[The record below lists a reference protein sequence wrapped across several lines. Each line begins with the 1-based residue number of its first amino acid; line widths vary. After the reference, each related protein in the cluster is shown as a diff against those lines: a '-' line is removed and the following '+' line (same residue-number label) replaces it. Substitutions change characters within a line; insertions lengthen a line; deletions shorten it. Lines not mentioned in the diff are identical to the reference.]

1 MRRRDQTIDSNTASW
16 LPLLQRAKPWL
27 LAVGVLALAA
37 LLFVAF
43 RGLWQ
48 EISYDEVAA
57 AVRGVSTGTLA
68 LALLATAVSY
78 VALSGYDHSSLRYVG
93 ASVPYRIVAQTSF
106 IAYALT
112 NTIGLGVFTG
122 GAVRMRLYGAAGV
135 EAGQISRAIAFNA
148 IAFGLGIGT
157 VGALGLLWDAP
168 VLASLLHVPAWLL
181 SACAWAALIA
191 IAALLVWCRD
201 GHERRLFGRFPLR
214 LPEASL
220 ALRQLL
226 WSTIDLLAAGAV
238 LWVLLPDGAV
248 SYPVFIGFY
257 AAALVL
263 GVISHVPGGLGVFEA
278 VMLLALGGRVPSEAL
293 AGALVLYRLIYY
305 VLPLLL
311 AMLLMVLHELR
322 SGVAA
327 PLTRAV
333 SSLAPLLLA
342 AYTLVVAVVVLVSGV
357 TPATEEATELL
368 ALHVPLPLVEASH
381 FLSSVAGLAL
391 LFVARGMLSRLDAAW
406 WAGLGLAVMSLVMA
420 LPKGIAVWEAVLL
433 VSLVT
438 ALALSRKQFTRK
450 ASLLSV
456 PFTGGWL
463 LAVGAIFAALTAL
476 LFFAYQDV
484 DYTRELWWQFEFD
497 GHAPRSLRALVG
509 IALLALVL
517 AVRQLLRPAPAA
529 VQRPDAQALDR
540 AADIVRHQDNADGV
554 LALTGD
560 KQFLFSEGVRSDRTQ
575 PDGGDAM
582 VMYARQRRSWI
593 SLFDPMGPEAER
605 AELVW
610 RFVERAR
617 EAGGRACFY
626 QVRPQS
632 LSMYLDAGLRLFKLG
647 EYAYVPLPGFS
658 LEGKRRSNLRHSVKR
673 AAREGAVFEMVPVEG
688 VPAIVEDLRG
698 ISDAWLAEHRA
709 AEKRFS
715 VGAFID
721 DYILRQPVALVR
733 AEGRIVAFA
742 TVLTTD
748 TKAEA
753 SVDLMRHLPA
763 MPYGTM
769 DFLFAELMLR
779 YRDLGFQR
787 FGLGMAPLSGMARHA
802 MAPFWHRGGRLLFA
816 HGENFYNFR
825 GLRAFKEKFDP
836 QWEARYLA
844 SPGGIAPLLLLADI
858 AALISGG
865 LKGVISK

>member
-1 MRRRDQTIDSNTASW
+1 MSRRQRTIDFKTASW
-16 LPLLQRAKPWL
+16 LRLLQRGRPWL
-27 LAVGVLALAA
+27 LAAGVIALIGLLA
-37 LLFVAF
+37 FAF
-43 RGLWQ
+43 KGLWQ
-48 EISYDEVAA
+48 EISYDQVVA
-57 AVRGVSTGTLA
+57 AVRGVDPGDLA

-78 VALSGYDHSSLRYVG
+78 LALSGYDHSSLRYVG
-93 ASVPYRIVAQTSF
+93 ASVPYRVVAQTSF

-122 GAVRMRLYGAAGV
+122 GAVRMRLYGAAGM
-135 EAGQISRAIAFNA
+135 EAGLISRAIAFNA
-148 IAFGLGIGT
+148 VAFGLGVGT
-157 VGALGLLWDAP
+157 VGALGVLWDAQ
-168 VLASLLHVPAWLL
+168 VLAPLVHVPAWLL
-181 SACAWAALIA
+181 SIGAWLVLAAIG
-191 IAALLVWCRD
+191 ALLVWCRD
-201 GHERRLFGRFPLR
+201 GRERRLFGRLPLR
-214 LPEASL
+214 LPQASL
-220 ALRQLL
+220 ASRQLL
-226 WSTIDLLAAGAV
+226 WSVLDILAAGAV

-248 SYPVFIGFY
+248 SFPVFIGFY

-278 VMLLALGGRVPSEAL
+278 VMLVALGGRVPAEAL
-293 AGALVLYRLIYY
+293 AGALVLYRLVYY

-311 AMLLMVLHELR
+311 AMLLMMLHELR

-406 WAGLGLAVMSLVMA
+406 WAGLGLAAMSLLMA
-420 LPKGIAVWEAVLL
+420 LPKGIAVSEAVLL

-463 LAVGAIFAALTAL
+463 LAVAAILAALIAL

-517 AVRQLLRPAPAA
+517 AVRQLLRPASAA
-529 VQRPDAQALDR
+529 TEPPDAAALAR
-540 AADIVRHQDNADGV
+540 ADSIVRRQDNADGF

-560 KQFLFSEGVRSDRTQ
+560 KQFLFSETGN
-575 PDGGDAM
+575 AM
-582 VMYARQRRSWI
+582 VMFGRQRRSWI
-593 SLFDPMGPEAER
+593 GLFDPLGPENEQ

-610 RFVERAR
+610 RLVERAR

-632 LSMYLDAGLRLFKLG
+632 LSMYLDAGMRLFKLG
-647 EYAYVPLPGFS
+647 EYAYVPLADFS
-658 LEGKRRSNLRHSVKR
+658 LEGKRRSNLRYSIKR
-673 AAREGAVFEMVPVEG
+673 AEREGAEFQMVQVEA
-688 VPAIVEDLRG
+688 VPAILEELRAV
-698 ISDAWLAEHRA
+698 SDAWLAEHRA

-721 DYILRQPVALVR
+721 DYVLRQPVAVVR
-733 AEGRIVAFA
+733 HEGRIVAFA
-742 TVLTTD
+742 TLLTTG

-753 SVDLMRHLPA
+753 TVDLMRHLPK

-769 DFLFAELMLR
+769 DFLFAELMLHFR
-779 YRDLGFQR
+779 GLGFQR
-787 FGLGMAPLSGMARHA
+787 FGLGMAPLSGMAKHSL
-802 MAPFWHRGGRLLFA
+802 APFWHRGGRLLFA

-844 SPGGIAPLLLLADI
+844 SPGGVVPLLLLADI

-865 LKGVISK
+865 LKGVVAK

>member
-1 MRRRDQTIDSNTASW
+1 MRRRDETIDLKAASW
-16 LPLLQRAKPWL
+16 LPRLQRAKPWL
-27 LAVGVLALAA
+27 LATGAVALAA
-37 LLFVAF
+37 LLVVAF

-48 EISYDEVAA
+48 EVSYDEVVAA
-57 AVRGVSTGTLA
+57 MRGVSAATLA
-68 LALLATAVSY
+68 LAMLATAISY

-93 ASVPYRIVAQTSF
+93 ASVPYRVVAQTSF

-135 EAGQISRAIAFNA
+135 EAGRISRAIAFNA
-148 IAFGLGIGT
+148 VAFGLGIST
-157 VGALGLLWDAP
+157 VGALGLLWDAQE
-168 VLASLLHVPAWLL
+168 LAPLVHLPAWLL
-181 SACAWAALIA
+181 SACACVALAA
-191 IAALLVWCRD
+191 IAALLAWCRD
-201 GHERRLFGRFPLR
+201 GRERRLFGRVPLR
-214 LPEASL
+214 LPQASL

-238 LWVLLPDGAV
+238 LWVLLPAGAV

-278 VMLLALGGRVPSEAL
+278 VMLMCLGGRVPAESL
-293 AGALVLYRLIYY
+293 AGALLLYRLVYY

-311 AMLLMVLHELR
+311 ALLLMVLHELR

-391 LFVARGMLSRLDAAW
+391 LVVARGMLSRLDAAW

-420 LPKGIAVWEAVLL
+420 LPKGIAIGEAVLL

-450 ASLLSV
+450 ASLLSA

-463 LAVGAIFAALTAL
+463 LAVGVILMALVAL

-484 DYTRELWWQFEFD
+484 DYTHELWWQFEFN

-517 AVRQLLRPAPAA
+517 AARQLLRPATTA
-529 VQRPDAQALDR
+529 VDRPDATALAR
-540 AADIVRHQDNADGV
+540 AADIVRQQDNADGV

-560 KQFLFSEGVRSDRTQ
+560 KQFLFPEKMPSDR
-575 PDGGDAM
+575 GDAM
-582 VMYARQRRSWI
+582 VMYARQRRSWV
-593 SLFDPMGPEAER
+593 SLFDPLGPEDER

-647 EYAYVPLPGFS
+647 EYAYVPLAGFS
-658 LEGKRRSNLRHSVKR
+658 LEGKRRANLRYSVKR
-673 AAREGAVFEMVPVEG
+673 AARDGLAFELVPAKG
-688 VPAIVEDLRG
+688 VPAILEELRA
-698 ISDAWLAEHRA
+698 ISDAWLDEHRA

-721 DYILRQPVALVR
+721 DYLLRQPVALVR
-733 AEGRIVAFA
+733 NEGRIVAFA
-742 TVLTTD
+742 NVLATN

-769 DFLFAELMLR
+769 DFLFAELMLH

-787 FGLGMAPLSGMARHA
+787 FGLG

-844 SPGGIAPLLLLADI
+844 SPGGIAPFFLLADI